1 MLPLQGIDNPEGVLY
16 HSPGACPWE
25 SIRLPLR
32 CGRSPPH
39 TPICTSSA
47 NTCRWHEIG
56 VHPMFIRWDC
66 LIFPTLI
73 PLSIRA
79 LHAHIDNRKAVSA
92 RLPSG
97 WRIYLSPLRRIT
109 QTFVL
114 RLHHRP
120 TSLSLRLRLPPA
132 RKRGSLPLN
141 PRVFPMV

>member
-1 MLPLQGIDNPEGVLY
+1 MTDSRSQIRFRYSPSHLPSYIRHLPLKID
-16 HSPGACPWE
+16 
-25 SIRLPLR
+25 
-32 CGRSPPH
+32 
-39 TPICTSSA
+39 
-47 NTCRWHEIG
+47 

-92 RLPSG
+92 RRLRLSECRAKLALAMPSVSKLEHRSWSSG
-97 WRIYLSPLRRIT
+97 WRIYLSPLRRIA

-120 TSLSLRLRLPPA
+120 ASLPLRLRLPPT
-132 RKRGSLPLN
+132 RKRGSLPLK